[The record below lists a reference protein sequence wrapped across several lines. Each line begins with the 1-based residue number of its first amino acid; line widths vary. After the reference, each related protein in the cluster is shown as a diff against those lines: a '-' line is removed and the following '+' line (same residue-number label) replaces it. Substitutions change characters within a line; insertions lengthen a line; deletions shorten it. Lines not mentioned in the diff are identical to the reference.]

1 MDRSTNAWSLSPHD
15 TFYLSSKV
23 VRRLDLDDIVAL
35 VILAFLSFAYLS
47 YGYLYAK
54 PEPDNHLFF
63 VTPQDTS
70 GIKRKSQDRRNI
82 VEKLSEL
89 DKDVVIFFGSQ
100 SGRGQGFANSLARE
114 FRVRLGVNALVA
126 DLDDYDHRHLSTF
139 PANKIMILI
148 LATYGEGGPPDN
160 ANTFQEYLSGSHHEK
175 TSTLT
180 SLRYFAYG
188 LGDSNYRLYNR
199 FVDEVDERMQAAGAL
214 RLGYIGKGDAAL
226 GNTVTEDSFGK
237 WKADMLKALG
247 EIMGKEARPMTYE
260 PSLEVFE
267 QCAAEP
273 AEIYLGEPSSQ
284 HLTGSPKSNINLQ
297 NPYAAPVALSKELF
311 TRGDRNC
318 VHMEFDI
325 SKVPSLKYV
334 SGDHLAV
341 WPINPER
348 EVERLIGVLGW
359 DETMRNA
366 CIDIAAKENGTPVPL
381 PTPTTRET
389 VLRYYLE
396 ICGPVSYD
404 LVGLLKEFAPSENGK
419 DMLEALLRD
428 WTRVGEELSSKY
440 LNVAKLM
447 QLAEPSKPWTN
458 VPLALLIESLPKLR
472 PRYYSI
478 ASSPSV
484 AARKPAITAVV
495 NAMPS
500 TPTGPNP
507 TAERF
512 HGVAT
517 NYLLALN
524 RHLHGDLDS
533 LTPKNHPNYAL
544 SGPRN
549 KLEGPKVLLH
559 IRPSTFKLPTNPAR
573 PIIMVAAGTGIA
585 PFRGFVQER
594 GKLAS
599 MGKDVGPALLFF
611 GCRHPDEDFLYRD
624 EWEAFQRQQP
634 GILDLVTAFS
644 RREEAE
650 GKVYVQQRVRER
662 GEEVARLILEEQA
675 YFYICGSVRMAADV
689 RVALLEMLAQWGG
702 KSGEEADRYLKM
714 LKKIKRYQEDVWSS

>member
-1 MDRSTNAWSLSPHD
+1 MDRSRDAWPLSPYD
-15 TFYLSSKV
+15 TFYLSLKA

-35 VILAFLSFAYLS
+35 VILVFFSFAYLS

-54 PEPDNHLFF
+54 PEPNNHLFY
-63 VTPQDTS
+63 VSPQDTS
-70 GIKRKSQDRRNI
+70 AIVRKSQERRNI
-82 VEKLSEL
+82 VEKMSEL
-89 DKDVVIFFGSQ
+89 NKDVLIFFGSQ
-100 SGRGQGFANSLARE
+100 SGRAQRFASSLARE
-114 FRVRLGVNALVA
+114 CRVRFGVNALVA
-126 DLDDYDHRHLSTF
+126 DLDDYDHKHLSTF
-139 PANKIMILI
+139 PSNKIMFLI

-160 ANTFQEYLSGSHHEK
+160 ANAFQEYLCSSTHEN
-175 TSTLT
+175 TSKLA

-188 LGDSNYRLYNR
+188 LGDTNYRLYNR
-199 FVDEVDERMQAAGAL
+199 FVDVVDEKMQAAGAL
-214 RLGYIGKGDAAL
+214 RLGYVGKGDSAL
-226 GNTVTEDSFGK
+226 GSTATEESFSK
-237 WKADMLKALG
+237 WKADMLKAMG
-247 EIMGKEARPMTYE
+247 EILNKEARPMTYE

-273 AEIYLGEPSSQ
+273 ADIYLGEPSPQ

-297 NPYAAPVALSKELF
+297 NPYAAPLALSKELF

-334 SGDHLAV
+334 PGDHLAV
-341 WPINPER
+341 WPINPDG
-348 EVERLIGVLGW
+348 EVARLVRVLGW
-359 DETMRNA
+359 DETMCNA
-366 CIDIAAKENGTPVPL
+366 CIDIVAKENGTPVPL

-404 LVGLLKEFAPSENGK
+404 LVGFMKELAPSETGRN
-419 DMLEALLRD
+419 MLEALHRD
-428 WTRVGEELSSKY
+428 WTRIGEELSSKY

-447 QLAEPSKPWTN
+447 QLAEPSQPWTN
-458 VPLALLIESLPKLR
+458 VPLALLIESLPKVR

-495 NAMPS
+495 NATPS
-500 TPTGPNP
+500 TPNSPSP
-507 TAERF
+507 TTERF

-517 NYLLALN
+517 NYLLALK
-524 RHLHGDLDS
+524 RHLHGEVDS
-533 LTPKNHPNYAL
+533 CTPDHPTYDL

-573 PIIMVAAGTGIA
+573 PIIMVGAGTGIA
-585 PFRGFVQER
+585 PFRGFIQER

-599 MGKDVGPALLFF
+599 TGKDVGHSLLFF
-611 GCRHPDEDFLYRD
+611 GCRHPDEDFLYSE
-624 EWEAFQRQQP
+624 EWEVYQQQQP

-644 RREEAE
+644 RLDSAE

-662 GEEVARLILEEQA
+662 GPEVARLILEEQA
-675 YFYICGSVRMAADV
+675 YFYICGSVHMAADV

-702 KSGEEADRYLKM
+702 KSEEEADRYLRM
-714 LKKIKRYQEDVWSS
+714 LKKIKRFQEDVWSS